1 MHICVNKLNIISSDN
16 GLSPERRQAII
27 WSNAGVLLIGP
38 VGTNFSEI
46 SIEIYIF
53 SFKKMSSGNWQ
64 PFCLGINVFTSL
76 SMPSKVLSP
85 WNWVLECSYHFE
97 IRQLACQISEP
108 LKNSKCQS
116 DAFNSFRDLM
126 CDIEMVTCLMESHF
140 VSWAKLDISIKKD
153 FIEFQWFHPERMIE
167 KNQIYISSTHK
178 HMVEY
183 YYP

>member
-53 SFKKMSSGNWQ
+53 SFKKMHLKMSSGNWQ
-64 PFCLGINVFTSL
+64 PFCLGINVLTSL

-97 IRQLACQISEP
+97 IWQLAQQQCCWVACQISEP
-108 LKNSKCQS
+108 VKNSKCQS
-116 DAFNSFRDLM
+116 DAFNSLRDLM
-126 CDIEMVTCLMESHF
+126 CDIEMITCLMESHF
-140 VSWAKLDISIKKD
+140 VSWAKLDISIKKT
-153 FIEFQWFHPERMIE
+153 
-167 KNQIYISSTHK
+167 S
-178 HMVEY
+178 
-183 YYP
+183 